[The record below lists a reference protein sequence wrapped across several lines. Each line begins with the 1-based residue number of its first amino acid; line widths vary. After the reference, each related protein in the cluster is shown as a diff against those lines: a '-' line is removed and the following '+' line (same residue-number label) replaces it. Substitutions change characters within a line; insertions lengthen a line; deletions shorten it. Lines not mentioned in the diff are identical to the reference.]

1 MFPIPG
7 HIHTQEVDV
16 KYVVNWPARLEEMAA
31 FVGLTEY
38 DRRLIQE
45 SAPIIMEHAE
55 ALTDAVYDNFLK
67 FPPARKFF
75 LDENGEVDEE
85 RLTKRKHTLIRWLRG
100 TISYT
105 LDESFA
111 VSLLAT
117 GISHSHPPTHREH
130 LGPVPSKYMIGT
142 MSFTQ
147 TVIAELLC
155 RKMDDTELAL
165 GTSVSWNKLLMV
177 ELDILLASY
186 LTDPA
191 A

>member
-1 MFPIPG
+1 M
-7 HIHTQEVDV
+7 

-31 FVGLTEY
+31 FVGLTED
-38 DRRLIQE
+38 DRQLIQE

-55 ALTDAVYDNFLK
+55 DLTDAVYDNFLK

-111 VSLLAT
+111 VALLAT

-130 LGPVPSKYMIGT
+130 LGPIPSKYMIGT

-147 TVIAELLC
+147 TAIAELL
-155 RKMDDTELAL
+155 RQKMDDTDLAL
-165 GTSVSWNKLLMV
+165 GTSISWNKLLMV

-191 A
+191 T